1 MREREGR
8 SRSWASG
15 VRETEMAIKKTHFRK
30 RDTHKIPSRILALWM
45 FISRSFIWEAHHFF
59 LVVTLLSHVSLLSS
73 CLNFLRAAGANQ
85 VILNNFHSLHSLL
98 ICCINHRYVAAD
110 ASSARA

>member
-30 RDTHKIPSRILALWM
+30 RDTHKIPNRILALWM
-45 FISRSFIWEAHHFF
+45 FISLSFIWEAHHFF
-59 LVVTLLSHVSLLSS
+59 WLLLSS
-73 CLNFLRAAGANQ
+73 LTSRCCQAAS
-85 VILNNFHSLHSLL
+85 ISSELL
-98 ICCINHRYVAAD
+98 VQIKLY
-110 ASSARA
+110 